1 MCSQRTKYILL
12 EVLQKNITI
21 KRREN
26 INVLNLLSDNMP
38 NPRRQIFWAV
48 GSS

>member
-38 NPRRQIFWAV
+38 NPQGQTFWAV
-48 GSS
+48 GFS